1 MLTNLGTLTALNDL
15 NTKTTESILVT
26 EGINDKN
33 LSNLVTFKKIY
44 NEETKSFDFGLYDSF
59 NNIIARIKNNDY
71 LDYNFKPFDF
81 RVGELQDSSLG
92 NLESFD
98 NLPEIGNLYFKEL
111 DLDNLRY
118 METFYQ
124 DSIKYFYCNS
134 IPRLNMNLRVL
145 PFLNYSNDCINFVKN
160 YNTIN
165 NIDCLKPFTDIFIIA
180 EKENNGIKERKVI
193 KNTIKNKFKN
203 IINKDAEFSLSTF
216 NQFDTSVQ
224 RFTKFEGSKTI
235 KESIIVKTKNQYTMV
250 SILDYA
256 SLENRIIKYNTFI
269 YDNYIDINNNTI
281 IYSSTSYERF
291 FDFEI
296 EESIITLI
304 GLNIRPKSDSL
315 DALELIKKVIPI
327 NDIKNA
333 KVYSYNTFKKDDNYV
348 NNIFSNNITFDIT
361 NTINTMSLN
370 NIKDINFKTNKNIND
385 DTISTD
391 LIQIYFNNNIG
402 YHEVQYLIAEDN
414 YFSLK
419 TFFNYNNTK
428 LNAVYQYEELKIQ
441 YMNLDDNNVFVTI
454 FPNEV
459 LSDKGISNY
468 PRIDHFYTIR
478 NNLNISFD
486 RTTYDLDINMPGIPL
501 KEFDIITNISFNV
514 IPLYNSD
521 NSEDFEDSGDYENKN
536 NICLDIIYTSNNSSL
551 VKHELIVLGYTE
563 LSSFNDI
570 KELYDPFYKITKKVV
585 FVKFQD
591 NYIIREDLISKKYT
605 PSLNMFKGSYN
616 NLIKFAD
623 FLVPSVDTNINN
635 ISIDIQKG
643 WLGVNIEDLIQEGY
657 TIKYILEAPN
667 FIFKHSH
674 DYGDNLYDLTTQD
687 YKLPVQYNFDIEQ
700 KEIVPDT
707 ITNYKQM
714 YLNCHFYFTN
724 TNVNN
729 KLNDKIN
736 CSLIGNIKN
745 KYNFMDVF
753 FELQTYNMIVPEWST
768 SEVDDSIIINEIS
781 LDNFVLEN

>member
-1 MLTNLGTLTALNDL
+1 
-15 NTKTTESILVT
+15 
-26 EGINDKN
+26 
-33 LSNLVTFKKIY
+33 
-44 NEETKSFDFGLYDSF
+44 
-59 NNIIARIKNNDY
+59 
-71 LDYNFKPFDF
+71 
-81 RVGELQDSSLG
+81 
-92 NLESFD
+92 
-98 NLPEIGNLYFKEL
+98 
-111 DLDNLRY
+111 
-118 METFYQ
+118 
-124 DSIKYFYCNS
+124 
-134 IPRLNMNLRVL
+134 MNLRVL

-165 NIDCLKPFTDIFIIA
+165 NTDCLKPFTDIFIIA
-180 EKENNGIKERKVI
+180 EKENTIDGTIERKVI

-203 IINKDAEFSLSTF
+203 IINKDAEFSLNTL
-216 NQFDTSVQ
+216 NQFDTTLQ

-235 KESIIVKTKNQYTMV
+235 KESIVVKTKNQYTMV
-250 SILDYA
+250 SILDYV

-281 IYSSTSYERF
+281 IYNSTSYERF

-296 EESIITLI
+296 DRGIITLI

-315 DALELIKKVIPI
+315 DALELIKKVIDTSTS
-327 NDIKNA
+327 NSTS
-333 KVYSYNTFKKDDNYV
+333 KVYSYNTFKKDDNYA
-348 NNIFSNNITFDIT
+348 NNIFSNNVTFDISITT
-361 NTINTMSLN
+361 NITSLN
-370 NIKDINFKTNKNIND
+370 NIKDINFKTNKNIID

-391 LIQIYFNNNIG
+391 LIQIYFDNNNG
-402 YHEVQYLIAEDN
+402 YHEVQYLIAENN

-419 TFFNYNNTK
+419 TFFNYNNIS
-428 LNAVYQYEELKIQ
+428 LNAAYQYEELKIQ
-441 YMNLDDNNVFVTI
+441 YMNLDDNNIFLTI
-454 FPNEV
+454 FPSEV
-459 LSDKGISNY
+459 LSENGISNY
-468 PRIDHFYTIR
+468 PRIDHFYTSR
-478 NNLNISFD
+478 NNLDISFN
-486 RTTYDLDINMPGIPL
+486 RTTYDLDINMQGIPL
-501 KEFDIITNISFNV
+501 KDFDIITNISFNA
-514 IPLYNSD
+514 IPLYDSD
-521 NSEDFEDSGDYENKN
+521 NYEDYENKN

-551 VKHELIVLGYTE
+551 VKHELIILGYTE

-591 NYIIREDLISKKYT
+591 NYIIREDLISKKYKDNST
-605 PSLNMFKGSYN
+605 SLSMFKGNYN

-643 WLGVNIEDLIQEGY
+643 WLGVNIENLTQENY

-674 DYGDNLYDLTTQD
+674 DYGDNLYDLTTKD
-687 YKLPVQYNFDIEQ
+687 YKLPVQYNFDIER
-700 KEIVPDT
+700 KEIVPDA
-707 ITNYKQM
+707 ITNYKQT

-753 FELQTYNMIVPEWST
+753 FELQTYNIIIPEWST
-768 SEVDDSIIINEIS
+768 SIPDDSIIVNEIL
-781 LDNFVLEN
+781 LDNFVLEK

>member
-1 MLTNLGTLTALNDL
+1 MLTNLGTLTELQNI
-15 NTKTTESILVT
+15 NTIGTKTTESILVT

-33 LSNLVTFKKIY
+33 LSNLVTFKKVY
-44 NEETKSFDFGLYDSF
+44 NTITKSFDFGLYDSF
-59 NNIIARIKNNDY
+59 NNIIARIKNNNY
-71 LDYNFKPFDF
+71 LDYNLKPFDF
-81 RVGELQDSSLG
+81 RVGELQDSDLG

-118 METFYQ
+118 EETFFQ

-165 NIDCLKPFTDIFIIA
+165 NTDCLKPFTDIFIIA
-180 EKENNGIKERKVI
+180 EKENTIDGTIERKVI

-203 IINKDAEFSLSTF
+203 IINKDAEFSLNTL
-216 NQFDTSVQ
+216 NQFDTTLQ

-235 KESIIVKTKNQYTMV
+235 KESIVVKTKNQYTMV
-250 SILDYA
+250 SILDYV

-281 IYSSTSYERF
+281 IYNSTSYERF

-296 EESIITLI
+296 DRGIITLI

-315 DALELIKKVIPI
+315 DALELIKKVIDTSTS
-327 NDIKNA
+327 NSTS
-333 KVYSYNTFKKDDNYV
+333 KVYSYNTFKKDDNYA
-348 NNIFSNNITFDIT
+348 NNIFSNNVTFDISNTT
-361 NTINTMSLN
+361 NITSLN
-370 NIKDINFKTNKNIND
+370 NIKDINFKTNKNIID

-391 LIQIYFNNNIG
+391 LIQIYFDNNNG
-402 YHEVQYLIAEDN
+402 YHEVQYLIAENN

-419 TFFNYNNTK
+419 TFFNYNNIS
-428 LNAVYQYEELKIQ
+428 LNAAYQYEELKIQ
-441 YMNLDDNNVFVTI
+441 YMNLDDNNIFVTV
-454 FPNEV
+454 FPSEV
-459 LSDKGISNY
+459 LSENGISNY
-468 PRIDHFYTIR
+468 PRIDHFYTSR
-478 NNLNISFD
+478 NNLDISFN
-486 RTTYDLDINMPGIPL
+486 RTTYDLDINMQGIPL
-501 KEFDIITNISFNV
+501 KDFDIITNISFNA
-514 IPLYNSD
+514 IPLYDSD
-521 NSEDFEDSGDYENKN
+521 NYEDYENKN

-551 VKHELIVLGYTE
+551 VKHELIILGYTE

-591 NYIIREDLISKKYT
+591 NYIIREDLISKKYKDNST
-605 PSLNMFKGSYN
+605 SLSMFKGNYN

-643 WLGVNIEDLIQEGY
+643 WLGVNIENLTQE
-657 TIKYILEAPN
+657 N
-667 FIFKHSH
+667 F
-674 DYGDNLYDLTTQD
+674 
-687 YKLPVQYNFDIEQ
+687 
-700 KEIVPDT
+700 
-707 ITNYKQM
+707 
-714 YLNCHFYFTN
+714 
-724 TNVNN
+724 
-729 KLNDKIN
+729 
-736 CSLIGNIKN
+736 
-745 KYNFMDVF
+745 
-753 FELQTYNMIVPEWST
+753 
-768 SEVDDSIIINEIS
+768 
-781 LDNFVLEN
+781 